1 MPGDDLF
8 LKTIEAAYA
17 SGVEDDRLPEALT
30 ALSQLL
36 GGAGAML
43 EIVDKR
49 ELRHKAF
56 CSVGLPDLT
65 RVPHIEQFA
74 AVNPRMPYAFRQPQG
89 KVHLGLSGTKRR

>member
-1 MPGDDLF
+1 MPDDDLF

-36 GGAGAML
+36 GGAGAVL

-56 CSVGLPDLT
+56 CSVGLPDLA
-65 RVPHIEQFA
+65 RVPLRPIRICHTRFVSLEA
-74 AVNPRMPYAFRQPQG
+74 RHAVVNG
-89 KVHLGLSGTKRR
+89 SG